1 MVWVKLA
8 ARRGASHQFGV
19 VNWDCRGPAHFP
31 VMRLAGDDKADLEV
45 MKASGRNED
54 GPFCREVGM
63 TEMTKEPVPLTD
75 SDPHT
80 GPEDRSYHPFFAD
93 PDDLTAETY
102 PHLRN
107 VSAGHMF
114 KRLVRALKPAPPE
127 YVTLPLER
135 QGSFRDGHMVA
146 IATWNLLWE
155 SAQFRRRYFDE
166 DELPPEIG
174 EIADQGDVNVV
185 FVPRT
190 TTRYYEYAPLY
201 HLLSR
206 SQAQRHGLPLVGTGI
221 WPYIAGWCDPD
232 RYLPAEFDVRLSR
245 AWASAVWRHLSPGS
259 ATSAFST
266 SDPIRLL
273 AHNLDFWIPP
283 VTAVMEEIL
292 RGFPVVDEQSAEQP
306 VSLVDGS
313 ILDGVIA
320 ASPRA
325 GGTLWYGEDWA
336 AEVVEEVVEA
346 ADTHGR
352 LRAILDAVRSNR
364 VEDDFS
370 DRWSYARA
378 DFERKLYH
386 KRNKVQVRFV
396 ELTDTIPVQSP
407 ETEVEGNLVV
417 GDFLAL
423 LDERERQI
431 VVLLRSGYTK
441 LGEVASVLGYK
452 NHSPVSKRL
461 DRIRR
466 KAAEHFSL

>member
-1 MVWVKLA
+1 
-8 ARRGASHQFGV
+8 
-19 VNWDCRGPAHFP
+19 
-31 VMRLAGDDKADLEV
+31 
-45 MKASGRNED
+45 
-54 GPFCREVGM
+54 M
-63 TEMTKEPVPLTD
+63 TEMTKELAPPGD
-75 SDPHT
+75 SEMGDD
-80 GPEDRSYHPFFAD
+80 PEDTRDHPFFVD

-102 PHLRN
+102 PRLRN
-107 VSAGHMF
+107 VSVGFMF
-114 KRLVRALKPAPPE
+114 KRVARALEPAPPE
-127 YVTLPLER
+127 YVTLPLEGP
-135 QGSFRDGHMVA
+135 GSFSDGHMVA
-146 IATWNLLWE
+146 VAKWNLLWE

-190 TTRYYEYAPLY
+190 ATRYYEYAPLY

-206 SQAQRHGLPLVGTGI
+206 PQAQRHGLPLIGTGI
-221 WPYIAGWCDPD
+221 WPYTANYSHPD
-232 RYLPAEFDVRLSR
+232 RYLPTDFGARLSR

-259 ATSAFST
+259 ALGAFT
-266 SDPIRLL
+266 RSDPIRLL

-292 RGFPVVDEQSAEQP
+292 RGFPVLDEQIAEDP
-306 VSLVDGS
+306 VSLVDDT
-313 ILDGVIA
+313 ILDGVVA

-325 GGTLWYGEDWA
+325 GGTLWCGEDWA
-336 AEVVEEVVEA
+336 AEVVGQVVEA
-346 ADTHGR
+346 ADSHGR
-352 LRAILDAVRSNR
+352 LRAILDAVRSHR

-370 DRWSYARA
+370 DRWSYARE

-386 KRNKVQVRFV
+386 KRNKVRVRFV
-396 ELTDTIPVQSP
+396 ELTDTISVQSP

-466 KAAEHFSL
+466 KARKHFHL